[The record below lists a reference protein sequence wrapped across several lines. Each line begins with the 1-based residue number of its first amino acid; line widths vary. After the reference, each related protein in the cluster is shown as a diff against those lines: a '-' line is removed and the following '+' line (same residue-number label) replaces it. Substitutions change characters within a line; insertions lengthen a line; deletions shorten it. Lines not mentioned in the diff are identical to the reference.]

1 MKILQYAQHVLGIG
15 HLFRSLAIGAALAPD
30 TVHLVTGGPEVTL
43 SLPDNVCHH
52 PVPALKMD
60 SSFQSVHT
68 VTQGADLETIWLQ
81 REALLLELYHNLH
94 PDVLLVEM
102 FPFGRKRFAR
112 ELLPLLA
119 ANRARVHP
127 ALTLCSLRD
136 ILVEKDDQERF
147 EHRVLQWLNP
157 YFDGVL
163 IHADPA
169 LIRLEQTFTRTA
181 DISCPLWY
189 TGYVAQGPTAANK
202 EQARAQLHLDQNA
215 RIILASA
222 GSGTV
227 GRELLTAILEASIL
241 LHRSL
246 PHRLL
251 LFTGPH
257 ADSDLRQELEQR
269 GRKAPHIQIND
280 FTNRFPDHVLACDL
294 SVSMAGYNTTMNLL
308 ACGAR
313 GLLSPF
319 DQNREQRMRLAALAA
334 AGYLD
339 ILEAD
344 DLEPERLAR
353 RMETTLHRKI
363 KPGQPLLLQGAV
375 ESAAIIRRLTA
386 QGDQG

>member
-1 MKILQYAQHVLGIG
+1 VKILQYTQHVLGIG

-30 TVHLVTGGPEVTL
+30 TVHLVTGGPEVAL

-60 SSFQSVHT
+60 SSFQSVQT
-68 VTQGADLETIWLQ
+68 VDQDADLETIWLQ
-81 REALLLELYHNLH
+81 REALLLALYDNLH

-119 ANRARVHP
+119 ANRARVRP

-147 EHRVLQWLNP
+147 ERRVLQWLNA

-163 IHADPA
+163 IHADPT
-169 LIRLEQTFTRTA
+169 LIRLDQTFARTA

-189 TGYVAQGPTAANK
+189 TGYVAQGPTAVNK
-202 EQARAQLHLDQNA
+202 EQARAQLHLDQTA

-227 GRELLTAILEASIL
+227 GRELLTAIMEASIL

-246 PHRLL
+246 PHQLL

-257 ADSDLRQELEQR
+257 AGGDLRQELEQR
-269 GRKAPHIQIND
+269 RRNAPHIQLDD
-280 FTNRFPDHVLACDL
+280 FTDRFPDHVLACDL

-308 ACGAR
+308 ACDAR
-313 GLLSPF
+313 GLLYPF
-319 DQNREQRMRLAALAA
+319 EQNREQRMRLAALAA

-339 ILEAD
+339 ILESE
-344 DLEPERLAR
+344 DLVPQRLAR
-353 RMETTLHRKI
+353 CMELTLHRKMR
-363 KPGQPLLLQGAV
+363 PRQPLLLQGAA
-375 ESAAIIRRLTA
+375 ESATIIRRLAT
-386 QGDQG
+386 QGNQK